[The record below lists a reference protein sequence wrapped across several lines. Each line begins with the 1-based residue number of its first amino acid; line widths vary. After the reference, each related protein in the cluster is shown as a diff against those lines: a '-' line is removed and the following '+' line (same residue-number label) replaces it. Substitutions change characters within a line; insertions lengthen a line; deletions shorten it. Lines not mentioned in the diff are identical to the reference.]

1 MHAYVSEP
9 LKLLQNLK
17 QLHYSDIAHYL
28 KKIFKNSHDDFYMVV
43 KKINNELLSEIL
55 LELPVH
61 IREDMYNTISSKQLA
76 KILHHLL
83 SDDLTDI
90 IQEIEQVNHVKA
102 QEIFQGL
109 HEDDQKEV
117 AWLKRYT
124 NDEAGAYMQ
133 TELFGAKLDETIG
146 ESIKRLK
153 HLKAQGEL
161 DNIHQVFITDEHNI
175 LKAAIFLEDLI
186 LFDFEQ
192 KYSQIIQQQGVKFKP
207 FQVNVN
213 ENIDMVANSFEK
225 YDLNVVAVVK
235 NSNELVGRI
244 TSDDIIDVIEKN
256 ATEQMYQLAG
266 VKEEFEREDNTLS
279 VAKNRALWLFINL
292 GTAILASLVI
302 GVFDQTIQQYVALAI
317 LMPIVASM
325 GGNAGTQTLAVMVRR
340 LALGEIDHENSKEV
354 IKKEII
360 ISIFNGMLFGLVV
373 ALVAIVWFD
382 TLMIGVVI
390 ALSMMIN
397 LFCASFFGATIPLLL
412 KRFNIDPA
420 IGSTVLLT
428 TVTDIMGFFSFLG
441 LAKIMLV

>member
-1 MHAYVSEP
+1 MHEYVLDSQ
-9 LKLLQNLK
+9 KLLKDLK
-17 QLHYSDIAHYL
+17 QLHSSDIAYYL
-28 KKIFKNSHDDFYMVV
+28 KKIFKHNSDDFYATI
-43 KKINNELLSEIL
+43 KKINNELFSEIL
-55 LELPVH
+55 LELPVN
-61 IREDMYNTISSKQLA
+61 IREDIYNTIASKKLA

-90 IQEIEQVNHVKA
+90 IQEIEQNNHIKA
-102 QEIFQGL
+102 TEIFESL

-117 AWLKRYT
+117 AWLKGYT

-153 HLKAQGEL
+153 YLKTQGEL

-186 LFDFEQ
+186 LFDFE
-192 KYSQIIQQQGVKFKP
+192 KRYEQIIGLSDVKCKP

-235 NSNELVGRI
+235 NNNELVGRI

-373 ALVAIVWFD
+373 AVVAIVWFN
-382 TLMIGVVI
+382 TMMIGVVI

-412 KRFNIDPA
+412 KRLKIDPA

-441 LAKIMLV
+441 LAKMMLV

>member
-1 MHAYVSEP
+1 
-9 LKLLQNLK
+9 
-17 QLHYSDIAHYL
+17 
-28 KKIFKNSHDDFYMVV
+28 
-43 KKINNELLSEIL
+43 
-55 LELPVH
+55 
-61 IREDMYNTISSKQLA
+61 
-76 KILHHLL
+76 
-83 SDDLTDI
+83 
-90 IQEIEQVNHVKA
+90 
-102 QEIFQGL
+102 
-109 HEDDQKEV
+109 
-117 AWLKRYT
+117 
-124 NDEAGAYMQ
+124 
-133 TELFGAKLDETIG
+133 
-146 ESIKRLK
+146 
-153 HLKAQGEL
+153 
-161 DNIHQVFITDEHNI
+161 
-175 LKAAIFLEDLI
+175 
-186 LFDFEQ
+186 
-192 KYSQIIQQQGVKFKP
+192 
-207 FQVNVN
+207 
-213 ENIDMVANSFEK
+213 
-225 YDLNVVAVVK
+225 
-235 NSNELVGRI
+235 
-244 TSDDIIDVIEKN
+244 
-256 ATEQMYQLAG
+256 MYQLAG